1 MKHIIEKYES
11 RLGFYCSSSQM
22 SNILRYYGMEISEEL
37 CFGIG
42 AGLGFIYRKAFDPPL
57 YFVLGRSD
65 DLEEKISYHLGGMAI
80 PYTTDDNQRAW
91 KEVKKLID
99 CGQPVIINVDASH
112 IHYLRERFN
121 LFENVRYGGH
131 RVTVI
136 GYDDEEEVAFLSDY
150 LWDQPQKVSYE
161 ELEKA
166 RSSQAGQT
174 PPDNLFYTFLF
185 PREFIPLKEAII
197 NGIRLNVH
205 NMLHPWFEILGLPGL
220 KKFCE
225 RVTSWPRFMRPEMAM
240 ENAYM
245 TYMMLGVVG
254 TGGGNFRRLYARFL
268 REAEA
273 IVGDSRLNQIYKI
286 YADLGNK
293 WKELAF
299 LMKESAENISTGIW
313 SNLPVI
319 KTLLEEVYQK
329 EEKGIN
335 LLRELYYG

>member
-1 MKHIIEKYES
+1 MKHLIENYKS
-11 RLGFYCSSSQM
+11 RLGSHCSSLQM
-22 SNILRYYGMEISEEL
+22 SNILRYYGMELSEEL

-42 AGLGFIYRKAFDPPL
+42 AGLGFIYRKAFNPAR

-65 DLEEKISYHLGGMAI
+65 DLEEKIAYHLGGMAI
-80 PYTTDDNQRAW
+80 PYTTDDNGRAW
-91 KEVKKLID
+91 EEVKKLLD
-99 CGQPVIINVDASH
+99 CDQPVIINVDASY
-112 IHYLRERFN
+112 IPYLRQRFN
-121 LFENVRYGGH
+121 LFDHVRYGGH
-131 RVTVI
+131 RVTII
-136 GYDDEEEVAFLSDY
+136 GYDDAEEVAFLSDY
-150 LWDQPQKVSYE
+150 LWDKPQKVSYA

-166 RSSQAGQT
+166 RSSPTGQT

-220 KKFCE
+220 KKFCT
-225 RVTSWPRFMRPEMAM
+225 RVTSWPRLMKPEMAM

-245 TYMMLGVVG
+245 IYMMLEVVG

-273 IVGDSRLNQIYKI
+273 IVGDARLNPVYQI

-293 WKELAF
+293 WKEIAF
-299 LMKESAENISTGIW
+299 LMKESAENMAAGIW
-313 SNLPVI
+313 CNRPEI
-319 KTLLEEVYQK
+319 NTLLEEVYQK
-329 EEKGIN
+329 EKQGIN